1 MNKPNSSASARE
13 ARNALLSAL
22 FVAIVSFI
30 ALVLSVY
37 EDLAVGNS
45 AFTLNNLLIVIP
57 LVAALAGIALSRYRP
72 QWASISMSVS
82 IFIST
87 LGTTFVVNG
96 LGLLL
101 AGITAITVVAIST
114 LTLPARLL
122 NRMVI
127 FGAVAGMLIVFSDLF
142 LPYDRPGPG
151 FAIAGALP
159 FITLGVFL
167 GFAALIGWQFR
178 NYSIRSKLIVAFV
191 GLSVVSAASI
201 AFFANLSTRASL
213 TEAAGNELSNFAA
226 SVGQN
231 VGDLIDKEIDLLA
244 SFSLSKAV
252 QDRAEI
258 ASALYTTTDAA
269 EITATLLKLDEQWRA
284 DTNESL
290 VFNKLNDG
298 LVNDLTQYR
307 ATFPENVEVFVTDK
321 YGALVAATNRTS
333 DYYQADEGWWQ
344 AAYNNGSGGIYI
356 GQPEFDESA
365 NAYSIIMAVPIS
377 EYRNPDNIVGV
388 LRTTVDMEAVRQ
400 TLLTKQ
406 VERGARVDL
415 IFPGP
420 EGAEPEIFSG
430 EADEHEHPP
439 HEVLEQFFENPNS
452 YQTIDWVGEPRLVGV
467 APVTSATSDEGMVIT
482 NLNWLL
488 IAHQAEAVALEPV
501 TTTTRTIVLV
511 SAGVLVAATVLAALF
526 ALYLSRPIL
535 HLTDV
540 AAKVSAGDL
549 AARATVQSDD
559 EIGALTRTFNNT
571 TAQLGEFI
579 GSLEQR
585 VAERTRALALSSDVS
600 RRISGILEQ
609 KQLVA
614 EVVEQIRSTF
624 NYYHVHIYLYDEKRE
639 HLMMAGGTGEAARAM
654 LARGHRLEEGRGLVG
669 RSAGTNSPV
678 LVPDVSKDPG
688 WLPNPLLPDTKAEVA
703 VPITSGTRVLG
714 VLDVQ
719 HNRIN
724 DLDQDDVQLLQTIA
738 NQIAIGL
745 QNTQS
750 YERAQKQAERETFIN
765 TISQKIQGATR
776 IEDVVQIAAQELG
789 QALGAQ
795 RAVAQVSTAKITE
808 TRRV

>member
-1 MNKPNSSASARE
+1 
-13 ARNALLSAL
+13 
-22 FVAIVSFI
+22 
-30 ALVLSVY
+30 
-37 EDLAVGNS
+37 
-45 AFTLNNLLIVIP
+45 
-57 LVAALAGIALSRYRP
+57 
-72 QWASISMSVS
+72 
-82 IFIST
+82 
-87 LGTTFVVNG
+87 
-96 LGLLL
+96 
-101 AGITAITVVAIST
+101 
-114 LTLPARLL
+114 
-122 NRMVI
+122 
-127 FGAVAGMLIVFSDLF
+127 
-142 LPYDRPGPG
+142 
-151 FAIAGALP
+151 
-159 FITLGVFL
+159 
-167 GFAALIGWQFR
+167 
-178 NYSIRSKLIVAFV
+178 
-191 GLSVVSAASI
+191 
-201 AFFANLSTRASL
+201 
-213 TEAAGNELSNFAA
+213 
-226 SVGQN
+226 
-231 VGDLIDKEIDLLA
+231 
-244 SFSLSKAV
+244 
-252 QDRAEI
+252 
-258 ASALYTTTDAA
+258 
-269 EITATLLKLDEQWRA
+269 
-284 DTNESL
+284 
-290 VFNKLNDG
+290 
-298 LVNDLTQYR
+298 
-307 ATFPENVEVFVTDK
+307 
-321 YGALVAATNRTS
+321 
-333 DYYQADEGWWQ
+333 
-344 AAYNNGSGGIYI
+344 
-356 GQPEFDESA
+356 
-365 NAYSIIMAVPIS
+365 
-377 EYRNPDNIVGV
+377 
-388 LRTTVDMEAVRQ
+388 
-400 TLLTKQ
+400 
-406 VERGARVDL
+406 
-415 IFPGP
+415 
-420 EGAEPEIFSG
+420 
-430 EADEHEHPP
+430 
-439 HEVLEQFFENPNS
+439 
-452 YQTIDWVGEPRLVGV
+452 
-467 APVTSATSDEGMVIT
+467 
-482 NLNWLL
+482 
-488 IAHQAEAVALEPV
+488 
-501 TTTTRTIVLV
+501 
-511 SAGVLVAATVLAALF
+511 VAATVLAALF